1 MTTPANPLNGRDFRD
16 ETGAPVVPG
25 HNLGEGG
32 EGVVHLVE
40 GDPGSVMK
48 IWHPGRAPQDAGVK
62 IRHLVNNPV
71 QPELGAAWH
80 ITWPRRMVIENGVV
94 AGYTMPLL
102 NPGESWEPVVEYYN
116 RRAAQ
121 GTEEAQGRELRIDDR
136 VRMARNLALGFRA
149 VHDAG
154 YVIGDVNEKN
164 VEVNRQNDIAMVDC
178 DSYGF
183 TDPATGRTFS
193 NNLGR
198 PEFQAP
204 EAQGDYANRTQEHDL
219 FGLAVVIF
227 HLLTGYHPYTVTNQ
241 PNHAL
246 PGDRIGAWLF
256 APASGGRVTA
266 PGPFNEA
273 WEALTGRQ
281 KELFLRCFDRA
292 HRGRPRPTPQEW
304 VEALLEMPAETT
316 PHGPPPPQPTPPPR
330 RRPAPRPPRPTPPP
344 RPAPTFTTPKLGET
358 WVYWAFALAGF
369 AALTPLIYVRE
380 FNPWLWLP
388 LGLLGTAFLFVA
400 VRGLFQRPI
409 TRPRWIGIGVASLS
423 CAWLALALGEA
434 AMRTWPWWMWL
445 VASLVMAIFLGL
457 HLDLYKHLLTGP
469 SVRNRRM
476 AIGALSLLAVFM
488 LGNLAVAGIRD
499 WSDQRQ
505 ETRLQESR
513 DMVAAS
519 SEEGEANPPEAS
531 VPPEAREDI
540 EDLEE
545 SIIELAERV
554 KGRLNP
560 SCESQPQVAPVVDNW
575 EELGERY
582 GFRDP
587 EVLTDGE
594 KIEFYPALQQVLE
607 ELDAAMDA
615 AGCQ

>member
-1 MTTPANPLNGRDFRD
+1 MTTPANPLAGRNFRD

-25 HNLGEGG
+25 HKLGEGG

-48 IWHPGRAPQDAGVK
+48 IWHPGRVPQDAHAK

-80 ITWPRRMVIENGVV
+80 ITWPRRMVMENGAI

-121 GTEEAQGRELRIDDR
+121 GTGAAQGRELRIDDR

-183 TDPATGRTFS
+183 TDPATGRTFA

-204 EAQGDYANRTQEHDL
+204 EVQGDYANRTQDHDL

-246 PGDRIGAWLF
+246 PGERISAWLF

-266 PGPFNEA
+266 PAPFNEA
-273 WEALTGRQ
+273 WDA
-281 KELFLRCFDRA
+281 
-292 HRGRPRPTPQEW
+292 
-304 VEALLEMPAETT
+304 
-316 PHGPPPPQPTPPPR
+316 
-330 RRPAPRPPRPTPPP
+330 
-344 RPAPTFTTPKLGET
+344 
-358 WVYWAFALAGF
+358 
-369 AALTPLIYVRE
+369 
-380 FNPWLWLP
+380 
-388 LGLLGTAFLFVA
+388 
-400 VRGLFQRPI
+400 
-409 TRPRWIGIGVASLS
+409 
-423 CAWLALALGEA
+423 
-434 AMRTWPWWMWL
+434 
-445 VASLVMAIFLGL
+445 
-457 HLDLYKHLLTGP
+457 
-469 SVRNRRM
+469 
-476 AIGALSLLAVFM
+476 
-488 LGNLAVAGIRD
+488 
-499 WSDQRQ
+499 
-505 ETRLQESR
+505 
-513 DMVAAS
+513 
-519 SEEGEANPPEAS
+519 
-531 VPPEAREDI
+531 
-540 EDLEE
+540 
-545 SIIELAERV
+545 
-554 KGRLNP
+554 
-560 SCESQPQVAPVVDNW
+560 
-575 EELGERY
+575 
-582 GFRDP
+582 
-587 EVLTDGE
+587 LTDGRRSCSCAVSTG
-594 KIEFYPALQQVLE
+594 PARGPAPAHARRVAGSPAGNAGGAN
-607 ELDAAMDA
+607 AAQPATHATTRAAAHTAAPPA
-615 AGCQ
+615 AGAQPTAANDRRSHPPHRSRWKCGSTGRSRWPAAGH